1 MFNESLEDHCK
12 PKINSNASQISIEIQ
27 SLPHGAFEL
36 KIILAL
42 LIDPL
47 MGVFRMLYDFETHA

>member
-1 MFNESLEDHCK
+1 MFNESLEDSCK

-36 KIILAL
+36 KNHFSLPNRPTNGGLSDAL
-42 LIDPL
+42 
-47 MGVFRMLYDFETHA
+47 